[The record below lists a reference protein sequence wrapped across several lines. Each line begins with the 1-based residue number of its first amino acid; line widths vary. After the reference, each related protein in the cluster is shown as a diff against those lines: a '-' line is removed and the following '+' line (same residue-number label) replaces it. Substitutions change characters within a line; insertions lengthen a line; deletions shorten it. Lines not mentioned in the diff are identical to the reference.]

1 MPSASNAARTSSP
14 ANGSSRASS
23 RPAPSITVTSSEPSR
38 RKPCAISAPIGPP
51 PSTRSRPGQLLRRRD
66 RPVVPRQHLMRALH
80 GWHDG
85 CGPSREHNGPR
96 GSQPAPGSG
105 RGADLHDPLSGQA
118 TGASHE
124 LDPLALQPR
133 LLSRVVPVA
142 GHVVALAER
151 CRCVDGTGDRI
162 RGTRYAA
169 GGGDHISGPDQL
181 AAQIGWAILVATT
194 DEPPLVKELGAAG
207 SRNVAPHRRAPA
219 VLACQSADA
228 TGVTEARRRRT
239 RR

>member
-38 RKPCAISAPIGPP
+38 RKPCAISAPIAPP
-51 PSTRSRPGQLLRRRD
+51 PSTRSR
-66 RPVVPRQHLMRALH
+66 
-80 GWHDG
+80 
-85 CGPSREHNGPR
+85 R
-96 GSQPAPGSG
+96 GSSFADVIARLSHGRPPRVARRMWSQSRAQRPGRQPAGAWFRPGCWP
-105 RGADLHDPLSGQA
+105 HDPLSGQA

-194 DEPPLVKELGAAG
+194 TSL
-207 SRNVAPHRRAPA
+207 HW
-219 VLACQSADA
+219 
-228 TGVTEARRRRT
+228 
-239 RR
+239 